1 MVTAERR
8 VLSFNEFELIAERL
22 KELRDR
28 EGSEILKL
36 GEPYYA
42 AKSLVHMSI
51 DTKVIVFK
59 EDGRFIGLLAF
70 DVVKEWWTPKP
81 ILTETIILSM
91 SDDVKGFARIA
102 IDKLKELAEFY
113 DVAAIVAGCL
123 FQKSPQVVTNSYKKK
138 GFDIIQPVYI
148 KMRED

>member
-42 AKSLVHMSI
+42 AKSLVQMSM

-59 EDGRFIGLLAF
+59 EDGKFIGILAF
-70 DVVKEWWTPKP
+70 DVVKEWWTREPL
-81 ILTETIILSM
+81 LTETIVLSM

-102 IDKLKELAEFY
+102 IDKLKELAELY
-113 DVAAIVAGCL
+113 DVAAIIAGCL
-123 FQKSPQVVTNSYKKK
+123 FQKNPQVVTNSYKKK

-148 KMRED
+148 KMRER